1 MSTPETKPPEADNIL
16 LGLGWVMKDGVI
28 VVSRV
33 LLNNGRTNLSE
44 DAESLREGVYNT
56 LDKLHIDKVRER
68 C

>member
-1 MSTPETKPPEADNIL
+1 MSTLETKLPEADNIL
-16 LGLGWVMKDGVI
+16 LGLGWVMKDGI
-28 VVSRV
+28 RVVSRV

-44 DAESLREGVYNT
+44 DAESLREGLYNT